1 MKKFFCLLCLLTI
14 TSLSVVCAASV
25 ESKEPAVKVKN
36 ARYSCI
42 VPSEEQE
49 AAPTFSVINTETGYA
64 YSSEEEFYT
73 EERTSGGIVRM
84 DLVNHVIYLIPD
96 KQE

>member
-1 MKKFFCLLCLLTI
+1 MTI
-14 TSLSVVCAASV
+14 TSLSVVCASSV
-25 ESKEPAVKVKN
+25 ESEEPAVKVKN
-36 ARYSCI
+36 ALYLCI

-49 AAPTFSVINTETGYA
+49 AAPTFRVINTETGYE

-96 KQE
+96 EQE